1 MKHQMLLWSSFIC
14 CLFLFTQCDEAI
26 DVNITDDSPLLALSD
41 QYKVIDAENAFGFN
55 ALKKINETEADEN
68 IFISP
73 LSISLAFGM
82 AYNGADGTT
91 QEAMQEALELNGMS
105 LEQVNNGYKGLMN
118 RLSQLD
124 EAVQFDIANSIWYDE
139 GFAAMIHDTF
149 LDNCSEYY
157 SSETNAL
164 NFHEPTSK
172 DIINAWV
179 NDNTNGKIPTILDSI
194 SPDEVMFLIN
204 AIYFKGDWK
213 YTFDEENTTLSTFY
227 GEDGTTS
234 QYERMM
240 METSLPYFQN
250 DLFQAVDLAYGEE
263 DMYSMS
269 VFLPKD
275 NVSVHDIVNALD
287 GDAWAAWTDGFSMN
301 EVTFMMPKFKLEYE
315 KTLNQTLTDLG
326 MGIAFT
332 GGADFSNIADAN
344 LYITKVKHKT
354 FIEIDELGTEAAA
367 VTSIGIGITS
377 VNPNT
382 PPTVNLNK
390 PYFFV
395 IREKQSNAI
404 LFMGKMMQPPME

>member
-1 MKHQMLLWSSFIC
+1 MKNQMLLWSSFIC
-14 CLFLFTQCDEAI
+14 CILLFTQCD
-26 DVNITDDSPLLALSD
+26 DVAPIEITDDSPILAISD
-41 QYKVIDAENAFGFN
+41 QYKVINAENALGFQT
-55 ALKKINETEADEN
+55 LKNLNESEADEN

-82 AYNGADGTT
+82 AYNGANGTT

-124 EAVQFDIANSIWYDE
+124 EAVQFDIANSVWYDDN
-139 GFAAMIHDTF
+139 FAPMIHETF
-149 LDNCSEYY
+149 LDNCSNYY
-157 SSETNAL
+157 SSETNPL
-164 NFHEPTSK
+164 NFHDPTSK
-172 DIINAWV
+172 DVINAWV
-179 NDNTNGKIPTILDSI
+179 NEHTNGKIPTILDNI

-213 YTFDEENTTLSTFY
+213 YTFNEDNTTTATFY
-227 GEDGTTS
+227 GEDGSTS
-234 QYERMM
+234 QYERMK

-269 VFLPKD
+269 LFLPKN
-275 NVSVHDIVNALD
+275 NVSVHDIVAALD
-287 GDAWAAWTDGFSMN
+287 GDAWDDWTSGFGIN
-301 EVTFMMPKFKLEYE
+301 EVTLMMPKFKLEYE
-315 KTLNQTLTDLG
+315 KTLNETLTDLG

-332 GGADFSNIADAN
+332 PNADFTNIADAN

-367 VTSIGIGITS
+367 VTSIGVGITS
-377 VNPNT
+377 INPNT